1 MSVCQSFMAACL
13 FMCVSVSVVS
23 TLMVCWCGDNSDVCV
38 CVCVCVCRCNGK
50 IEWGLEGSLCHGP
63 GSPLRCSHPKPSP
76 ASDSRS

>member
-38 CVCVCVCRCNGK
+38 YVCVCRCNGK
-50 IEWGLEGSLCHGP
+50 IAWGLEGSLCHGP